1 VGLPGPGPPREREP
15 RHHLRHPPTHL
26 DPYLQLTTPRIG
38 RRPINTPRAARPRV
52 RGRVPRPSP
61 LPRPPDASVRPRSP
75 LAGDDDGDEVV
86 AFACARKAS
95 ETARASRP
103 PRRRDNP
110 ARGEIRCRAL
120 DISRDDQE
128 ADAPLT
134 AVWALVFG
142 GLGSFRFYTGEEM
155 GGRSGEGL
163 ISLFF
168 FPVYC
173 V

>member
-1 VGLPGPGPPREREP
+1 LLTSTWRRTIGPFHVPPAKANRATTSTTHQRISTLISSSPRPGSDGAPDLHASRGTAAGDEREYVGAC
-15 RHHLRHPPTHL
+15 TAGSI
-26 DPYLQLTTPRIG
+26 T
-38 RRPINTPRAARPRV
+38 AATRRV
-52 RGRVPRPSP
+52 RTATFSARR
-61 LPRPPDASVRPRSP
+61 RRRR
-75 LAGDDDGDEVV
+75 EVV

-142 GLGSFRFYTGEEM
+142 GLGSFRFYTG
-155 GGRSGEGL
+155 
-163 ISLFF
+163 
-168 FPVYC
+168 
-173 V
+173 